1 MKWWGSLAI
10 WCFLVALSGYACWFG
25 WNAGVEDAIMREN
38 YNGIRGAALW
48 PGAVMILGGIGACLF
63 GCVACI
69 WARAARWD
77 FSGDYL
83 QGRFKNESMDEIAAE
98 TYRRRGHSVS
108 RLDGPCPM
116 FVAERAG
123 SKTLV
128 CIDAKSLYLE
138 IERYSTD
145 REFANVKAMREHMDA
160 LGIKSGLYVS
170 DWAHDSS
177 LNECSKA
184 AGIKLVSV
192 NGMGMMAYRTRR
204 RGDVPARE
212 PQACKRCGF
221 VH

>member
-1 MKWWGSLAI
+1 MKWLVPLAVL
-10 WCFLVALSGYACWFG
+10 CFLTALSGYACWFG

-38 YNGIRGAALW
+38 FNGIRGVALW

-69 WARAARWD
+69 WARVTQRE
-77 FSGDYL
+77 FSYGYL
-83 QGRFKNESMDEIAAE
+83 KIRFENEPMDEIAAE

-116 FVAERAG
+116 FVAERTG

-128 CIDAKSLYLE
+128 CIDAKSPYFE

-145 REFANVKAMREHMDA
+145 KEFANVKAMREHMNA

-170 DWAHDSS
+170 YWAHDSS

-184 AGIKLVSV
+184 GSIKLVSV
-192 NGMGMMAYRTRR
+192 NDMGMMAYRTRR
-204 RGDVPARE
+204 RGDAPAKE
-212 PQACKRCGF
+212 PLACKRCDF